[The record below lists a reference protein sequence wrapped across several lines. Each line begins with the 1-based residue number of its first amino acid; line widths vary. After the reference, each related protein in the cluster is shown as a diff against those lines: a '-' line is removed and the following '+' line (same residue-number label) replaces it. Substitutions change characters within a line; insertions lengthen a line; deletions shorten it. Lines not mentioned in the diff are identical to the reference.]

1 MHLLYFIRQRFNK
14 DETAIL
20 YPELLALLRSELG
33 DDQDYVRNI
42 LLPKFFR
49 TTLGIRDP
57 SGEMLDNVYEQ

>member
-1 MHLLYFIRQRFNK
+1 MRCPPNSYNK
-14 DETAIL
+14 DETAVL

-49 TTLGIRDP
+49 TALNLRDP
-57 SGEMLDNVYEQ
+57 PGEMLDNVYEQ